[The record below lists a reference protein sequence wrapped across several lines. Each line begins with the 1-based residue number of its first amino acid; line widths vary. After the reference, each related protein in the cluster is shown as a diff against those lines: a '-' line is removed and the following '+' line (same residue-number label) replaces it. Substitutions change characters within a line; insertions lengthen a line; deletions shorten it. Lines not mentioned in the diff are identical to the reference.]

1 MKILDREK
9 LEEFKRKHTEARSQ
23 VDAWYAEAKEAEW
36 QTTYDIKRKYS
47 SASFLKDNHV
57 VFNIKGNKYRL
68 KVQINY
74 KSKIVVIIKVG
85 THQEYMH
92 W

>member
-1 MKILDREK
+1 MKILGREQ
-9 LEEFKRKHTEARSQ
+9 LEEFKRKHTETRSQ

-36 QTTYDIKRKYS
+36 QTTHDIKRKYS

-68 KVQINY
+68 KVQVNY
-74 KSKIVVIIKVG
+74 KSKIIVIIKIG